1 MRYLDASNT
10 EVTEVVYGGGARG
23 GKSYFGCLWQIVR
36 RVTLPGSVGIIARE
50 VSVTMKKTTLI
61 TFFEVLS
68 KMGLTQFMTFNAS
81 SLIATFAN
89 GSQIFFIDLQF
100 KPSDPEYD
108 RLGSLGITDLF
119 IDEAQQVSE
128 KAISVL
134 KGRFSVLNGLNPDGT
149 TWHTIPKALY
159 TCNPRRNWIY
169 NLFVKPDREGT
180 LPTYRKFVKSLPVDN
195 PYVDQ
200 AYIDNLLRADKVTVQ
215 RLYFGNFEYD
225 DDPSTLCDYD
235 AIRDLFT
242 NDFIKAEGA
251 KSISADIAGK
261 GHDRF
266 VAGSWTG
273 NVCRIAI
280 DKDYSP
286 GKEVETDLKNLMIQD
301 RVPRSLT
308 IVDADGIGSFLESYL
323 NGIKEFH
330 ANGKPMDARYDNVK
344 SECAFKLAELI
355 NKRAIKVICNDE
367 QRERIMDELGA
378 LKQANIDSDTSK
390 FAIIKKEQMK
400 VILGHSPDYLDM
412 LIMSMWFRRGKP
424 TAGPSIQ
431 VRTFNNE

>member
-1 MRYLDASNT
+1 MCIRDS
-10 EVTEVVYGGGARG
+10 
-23 GKSYFGCLWQIVR
+23 
-36 RVTLPGSVGIIARE
+36 
-50 VSVTMKKTTLI
+50 
-61 TFFEVLS
+61 
-68 KMGLTQFMTFNAS
+68 
-81 SLIATFAN
+81 
-89 GSQIFFIDLQF
+89 
-100 KPSDPEYD
+100 
-108 RLGSLGITDLF
+108 
-119 IDEAQQVSE
+119 
-128 KAISVL
+128 
-134 KGRFSVLNGLNPDGT
+134 
-149 TWHTIPKALY
+149 
-159 TCNPRRNWIY
+159 
-169 NLFVKPDREGT
+169 
-180 LPTYRKFVKSLPVDN
+180 

-200 AYIDNLLRADKVTVQ
+200 AYIDNLLRADKITVQ

-251 KSISADIAGK
+251 KSLSADIAGK

-266 VAGSWTG
+266 IAGSWTG

-286 GKEVETDLKNLMIQD
+286 GKEVETDLKNLMISD
-301 RVPRSLT
+301 RIPRSLT

-330 ANGKPMDARYDNVK
+330 ANGKPIDSRYDNVK

-355 NKRAIKVICNDE
+355 NKRAIKIICNDE

-390 FAIIKKEQMK
+390 FSIIKKEQMK